1 MTKIILTTVY
11 KSFYEHILLVH
22 RDKYLGVDLLSHM
35 VYLIHKIL
43 QRVLQV
49 VASFFIS
56 YWESKNILVAPHPNL
71 HLIISG

>member
-56 YWESKNILVAPHPNL
+56 YRESMNILVAPHPNL